1 MEKIA
6 EKLAK
11 LLVRENVI
19 SDSMLEIY
27 QYGLVRMFEIGGA
40 VLTGFVICLIMGM
53 LKEGIIFFIFFVP
66 LRSYLGGIHLK
77 KYWQCY
83 IVSCFTLLLV
93 LAITRAELLD
103 MPVSAGLIIAASI
116 GIGLEAKL
124 GQKEQGNKV
133 YSLVVWSVLLV
144 LLAVMGFSIMREQ
157 ESVLV
162 LLCCVTMIVL
172 VSKVLEQI
180 VQCTTSKENAKFRKS
195 L

>member
-11 LLVRENVI
+11 LLIRENVI

-27 QYGLVRMFEIGGA
+27 QYGLVRMLEIGVA
-40 VLTGFVICLIMGM
+40 VLTGFVMCLTMGM

-93 LAITRAELLD
+93 LIVSRIVPFD
-103 MPVSAGLIIAASI
+103 MLFSAGMIIIASI
-116 GIGLEAKL
+116 GIGVEAKL
-124 GQKEQGNKV
+124 GQKDQENRV
-133 YSLVVWSVLLV
+133 YSLVVWAVLLV
-144 LLAVMGFSIMREQ
+144 LLAVTGFCIIRKQ

-162 LLCCVTMIVL
+162 LLCCVTTIVL

-180 VQCTTSKENAKFRKS
+180 VQLKVENNKQDG
-195 L
+195 

>member
-27 QYGLVRMFEIGGA
+27 QYGLVRMLEIGVA
-40 VLTGFVICLIMGM
+40 VLTGFVMCLTLGM

-77 KYWQCY
+77 KYWHCY

-93 LAITRAELLD
+93 LIMSRIVPFD
-103 MPVSAGLIIAASI
+103 MLFSAGMIIIASI

-144 LLAVMGFSIMREQ
+144 LLVVMIFCIIRQQ

-162 LLCCVTMIVL
+162 LLCCVTTIVL

-180 VQCTTSKENAKFRKS
+180 VQYRKTENNRRGDG
-195 L
+195 